1 MIRVNTKPHHYRNQV
16 TEVLHYVTER
26 YVSGGGVS
34 NDAIQPVVGP
44 SFHYHLP
51 QPAVPQK
58 AVLGTYRR
66 KLYATPFTVRGSSV
80 DMTKN
85 RGQTEVTGGR
95 Q

>member
-44 SFHYHLP
+44 SFHHHYRSPRYPKRRYLEPTEESFTPHHLP
-51 QPAVPQK
+51 
-58 AVLGTYRR
+58 
-66 KLYATPFTVRGSSV
+66 
-80 DMTKN
+80 
-85 RGQTEVTGGR
+85 
-95 Q
+95 